1 MSARW
6 CCVFV
11 LKQKTAYEMR
21 ISDWSS
27 DVCSSDLLHLVRP
40 HSKKLPL
47 MPQAYPPIEPYKTH
61 RLRVSEL
68 HEIHVEE
75 SGNPQGIP
83 AVFVH
88 GGPGG
93 GTEAWYRQF
102 FNPQKYRIV
111 LFDQR
116 EIGRAHV

>member
-1 MSARW
+1 
-6 CCVFV
+6 
-11 LKQKTAYEMR
+11 
-21 ISDWSS
+21 
-27 DVCSSDLLHLVRP
+27 
-40 HSKKLPL
+40 

-116 EIGRAHV
+116 GCGKSTPQAALRENPTRSEERRVGNGGVSTGRFRWWP

>member
-1 MSARW
+1 
-6 CCVFV
+6 
-11 LKQKTAYEMR
+11 
-21 ISDWSS
+21 
-27 DVCSSDLLHLVRP
+27 
-40 HSKKLPL
+40 

-102 FNPQKYRIV
+102 CNPQKYRIV

-116 EIGRAHV
+116 GCGKSTPPAELREKIGTASCWVRVCQSVWFLVVAGFLQRKTIL